1 MTETADWVWPKKR
14 TTINVLANTLSTVL
28 NAVCG
33 FLILPFLISKL
44 GRETY
49 GIWTLIVAS
58 AGYFLLL
65 DFGLSGAVGRL
76 VAGYRSKGDLDNINT
91 VLSTTAILLLGVCAV
106 VTLISLFI
114 SIPFFALF
122 DVPAAEKPDVA
133 FALLIVGITTAL
145 SFPGMISYGFLWGY
159 ERFDLHNAIEI
170 PVLLLRTG
178 LTLLLIGPGSHL
190 TDLAYIVSGTS
201 IAGYVIRTGVCWW
214 VEPRLRVAPRYF
226 SAKTLVE
233 MFVFGIWFGLLNMS
247 RSVLPNVAP
256 FVTGHM
262 LGPAAVTTY
271 TIPRMLTSY
280 TNWVMVS
287 ATQALAPQAAVYH
300 FSSDRERQQN
310 LFLLGGSFTWALSLF
325 VFGGLVLFGFE
336 FLSLWQGAPQLEEY
350 HLLLILMCGE
360 VVPLSQWITY
370 NMIVSMGVHR
380 RLAIYGVIEAL
391 SVLVVSALLVRLYG
405 LQGVAIAVALSALL
419 FRGLLQLSY
428 GCRLVDVPLSRYA
441 RSVFLPVA
449 LASLPAFA
457 ALAVYRFYITPDS
470 WFMLFVSGFIYAAV
484 YWPCMLLALRRPA
497 VRGVAALR

>member
-1 MTETADWVWPKKR
+1 
-14 TTINVLANTLSTVL
+14 
-28 NAVCG
+28 
-33 FLILPFLISKL
+33 
-44 GRETY
+44 
-49 GIWTLIVAS
+49 
-58 AGYFLLL
+58 
-65 DFGLSGAVGRL
+65 
-76 VAGYRSKGDLDNINT
+76 
-91 VLSTTAILLLGVCAV
+91 
-106 VTLISLFI
+106 
-114 SIPFFALF
+114 
-122 DVPAAEKPDVA
+122 
-133 FALLIVGITTAL
+133 
-145 SFPGMISYGFLWGY
+145 
-159 ERFDLHNAIEI
+159 
-170 PVLLLRTG
+170 
-178 LTLLLIGPGSHL
+178 
-190 TDLAYIVSGTS
+190 
-201 IAGYVIRTGVCWW
+201 
-214 VEPRLRVAPRYF
+214 
-226 SAKTLVE
+226 
-233 MFVFGIWFGLLNMS
+233 
-247 RSVLPNVAP
+247 
-256 FVTGHM
+256 
-262 LGPAAVTTY
+262 VTTY

-310 LFLLGGSFTWALSLF
+310 LFLLGGSYTWALSLF

-457 ALAVYRFYITPDS
+457 ALAVYRVYETPDS
-470 WFMLFVSGFIYAAV
+470 WIMLFVSGFIYAAV
-484 YWPCMLLALRRPA
+484 YWPCMLLALRPWA
-497 VRGVAALR
+497 VRGAAASR

>member
-1 MTETADWVWPKKR
+1 VTESVDWVSPKKR
-14 TTINVLANTLSTVL
+14 VTINVLANTMSTVL
-28 NAVCG
+28 NAFCG

-76 VAGYRSKGDLDNINT
+76 VAGYRSRSDLDNINT
-91 VLSTTAILLLGVCAV
+91 VISTTTFLLLGVCAV
-106 VTLISLFI
+106 VTLISFFI
-114 SIPFFALF
+114 SVPFFALF
-122 DVPAAEKPDVA
+122 DVPAVEKPDVA

-170 PVLLLRTG
+170 PVVLLRTG
-178 LTLLLIGPGSHL
+178 LTFFFIRPGSHL

-201 IAGYVIRTGVCWW
+201 VAGYVIRTGVCWW
-214 VEPRLRVAPRYF
+214 VEPRLRISPRYF
-226 SAKTLVE
+226 SAKALAE
-233 MFVFGIWFGLLNMS
+233 MFVYGIWFGLLNVS

-271 TIPRMLTSY
+271 TIPRMLTAY

-300 FSSDRERQQN
+300 FASDRERQQN
-310 LFLLGGSFTWALSLF
+310 LFLLGGSYTWALSLF
-325 VFGGLVLFGFE
+325 VFGGMILFGFE

-350 HLLLILMCGE
+350 YLLIILMCGE

-391 SVLVVSALLVRLYG
+391 SVLVLSALLVHLYG
-405 LQGVAIAVALSALL
+405 LQGVALAVALSALL
-419 FRGLLQLSY
+419 FRGFLQLSY
-428 GCRLVDVPLSRYA
+428 GCQLVDISVARYA

-457 ALAVYRFYITPDS
+457 ALALYRVYVTPDS
-470 WFMLFVSGFIYAAV
+470 WLMLFVSGFVYAGV
-484 YWPCMLLALRRPA
+484 YWTCMLLALRQPA
-497 VRGVAALR
+497 VRGAAAPH